1 MGKARIK
8 LKGQIRSYVQWP
20 LWLSALII
28 IFNIVMYYISPRA
41 GLYTSVFALIY
52 IIIALLLYFKSRT
65 IVINDFIS
73 FATQYGQ
80 VQKQLLRD
88 LDIPYALLDESGR
101 IVWSNE
107 AFENLLHI
115 KKNSQ
120 RSIYALFPELVNNEA
135 ADQKKNDPESQKTDR
150 NQLTDNDN
158 ILITFEDKYFRASTK
173 KVSVKAMIGDS
184 PITEELDNDSYLIAF
199 FLFDE
204 TESRELKI
212 KIEEGKPAVGLLYI
226 DNYDEALQTV
236 EDVRRSLLS
245 ALVDRQINKSLSAN
259 DAIVKKLEKDKYLVI
274 LQKKDLAILEEKRF
288 SILDEVKSVNI
299 GNEMSLTLSIGFG
312 VGAESYTENYDY
324 ARNAIDL
331 ALGRGGDQAIVKDG
345 DKIIYFGGKSK
356 MAERYTRV
364 KARIKAHA
372 LREIIGSTDQILVM
386 GHQITDTDALGA
398 AVGIVRAAKTLNKSA
413 NIVINDISSS
423 IRPMVDALIEGEE
436 DKELI
441 LNNMQALERA
451 DKNSVVVVVDV
462 NKPSY
467 TECPE
472 LLSRCKNIVVL
483 DHHRQGEEKIE
494 NATLSYIEPYASSA
508 SEMAAEIL
516 QYINDKIKLKPIEA
530 DCLYAGIL
538 VDTNNFMNR
547 TGVRTFEAAA
557 YLRRN
562 GADTTRVRKLL
573 RDTIEDYLARAQAM
587 SHVEMLDG
595 KFAVSYFDGE
605 SQCPTVIAAQT
616 ANELLNINGVK
627 ASFVLSEYQNK
638 IYISARSF
646 DEINVQI
653 IMEKLGG
660 GGHINMA
667 GAQIEGVTMEEGM
680 GKLIETLRAMET
692 AGEI

>member
-1 MGKARIK
+1 MGKARIR

-20 LWLSALII
+20 LRFSVLII
-28 IFNIVMYYISPRA
+28 AFNILMYTVDVKA
-41 GLYTSVFALIY
+41 GLYTSAFAVLYILIALI
-52 IIIALLLYFKSRT
+52 LYFRSKT

-80 VQKQLLRD
+80 VQRQLLRD
-88 LDIPYALLDESGR
+88 LEIPYALLDETGR

-107 AFENLLHI
+107 EFENILHI

-120 RSIYALFPELVNNEA
+120 KSISSLFPEFGKKLPLREEDQIVMSLRFEA
-135 ADQKKNDPESQKTDR
+135 RDFR
-150 NQLTDNDN
+150 
-158 ILITFEDKYFRASTK
+158 ITAK

-184 PITEELDNDSYLIAF
+184 PVTEELDNDTYLVAF

-204 TESRELKI
+204 TDVRSLRKELQD
-212 KIEEGKPAVGLLYI
+212 EKPAVGLVYI
-226 DNYDEALQTV
+226 DNYDEAMESV

-245 ALVDRQINKSLSAN
+245 ALVDRQINKTMAENNAL
-259 DAIVKKLEKDKYLVI
+259 VKKLEKDKYLVI
-274 LQKKDLAILEEKRF
+274 LQKKDLEKLKEKRF
-288 SILDEVKSVNI
+288 TLLDEVKNVNI
-299 GNEMSLTLSIGFG
+299 GNEMALTLSIGFG
-312 VGAESYTENYDY
+312 AGAESYTENYDY

-331 ALGRGGDQAIVKDG
+331 ALGRGGDQAIVKEG
-345 DKIIYFGGKSK
+345 DKLIFFGGKSMMTEK
-356 MAERYTRV
+356 YTRV
-364 KARIKAHA
+364 KARVKAHA
-372 LREIIGSTDQILVM
+372 LREIIEGTDLLFVM
-386 GHQITDTDALGA
+386 GHQITDVDALGA
-398 AVGIVRAAKTLNKSA
+398 AVGIMRAAKTLNKNA
-413 NIVINDISSS
+413 HIVINDISAS
-423 IRPMVDALIEGEE
+423 IRPMVDSLLEAED

-451 DKNSVVVVVDV
+451 DKRAAVIVVDV

-472 LLSRCKNIVVL
+472 LLNRCSTIVVL
-483 DHHRQGEEKIE
+483 DHHRQAEEKID

-516 QYINDKIKLKPIEA
+516 QYINDKVRLKPVEA

-562 GADTTRVRKLL
+562 GADVTRVRKLF
-573 RDTIEDYLARAQAM
+573 RDSMEEYKARTEAV
-587 SHVEMLDG
+587 SHVEMYKD
-595 KFAVSYFDGE
+595 KYAISYFNGKSE
-605 SQCPTVIAAQT
+605 SPTVIAAQA

-627 ASFVLSEYQNK
+627 ASFVLSDYQNK
-638 IYISARSF
+638 IYISARAF
-646 DEINVQI
+646 DEVNVQI

-660 GGHINMA
+660 GGHINVA
-667 GAQIEGVTMEEGM
+667 GAQIEGVSMEEG
-680 GKLIETLRAMET
+680 KRRLIETLDNMEKE
-692 AGEI
+692 GELS

>member
-1 MGKARIK
+1 MGRARIR

-20 LWLSALII
+20 LRFSVLII
-28 IFNIVMYYISPRA
+28 AFNILMYTVDVKA
-41 GLYTSVFALIY
+41 GLYTSAFAVLYILIALI
-52 IIIALLLYFKSRT
+52 LYFRSKT

-80 VQKQLLRD
+80 VQRQLLRD
-88 LDIPYALLDESGR
+88 LEIPYALLDETGR

-107 AFENLLHI
+107 EFENILHI

-120 RSIYALFPELVNNEA
+120 KSISSLFPEFGKKLPLREEDQIVMSLRFEA
-135 ADQKKNDPESQKTDR
+135 TDFR
-150 NQLTDNDN
+150 
-158 ILITFEDKYFRASTK
+158 ITAK

-184 PITEELDNDSYLIAF
+184 PVTEELDNDTYLVAF

-204 TESRELKI
+204 TDVRSLRKELQD
-212 KIEEGKPAVGLLYI
+212 EKPAVGLVYI
-226 DNYDEALQTV
+226 DNYDEAMESV

-245 ALVDRQINKSLSAN
+245 ALVDRQINKTMAENNAL
-259 DAIVKKLEKDKYLVI
+259 VKKLEKDKYLVI
-274 LQKKDLAILEEKRF
+274 LQKKDLEKLKEKRF
-288 SILDEVKSVNI
+288 TLLDEVKNVNI
-299 GNEMSLTLSIGFG
+299 GNEMALTLSIGFG
-312 VGAESYTENYDY
+312 AGAESYTENYDY

-331 ALGRGGDQAIVKDG
+331 ALGRGGDQAIVKEG
-345 DKIIYFGGKSK
+345 DKLIFFGGKSMMTEK
-356 MAERYTRV
+356 YTRV
-364 KARIKAHA
+364 KARVKAHA
-372 LREIIGSTDQILVM
+372 LREIIEGTDLLFVM
-386 GHQITDTDALGA
+386 GHQITDVDALGA
-398 AVGIVRAAKTLNKSA
+398 AVGIMRAAKTLNKNA
-413 NIVINDISSS
+413 HIVINDISAS
-423 IRPMVDALIEGEE
+423 IRPMVDSLLEAED

-451 DKNSVVVVVDV
+451 DKRAAVIVVDV

-472 LLSRCKNIVVL
+472 LLNRCSTIVVL
-483 DHHRQGEEKIE
+483 DHHRQAEEKID

-516 QYINDKIKLKPIEA
+516 QYINDKVRLKPVEA

-562 GADTTRVRKLL
+562 GADVTRVRKLF
-573 RDTIEDYLARAQAM
+573 RDSMEEYKARTEAV
-587 SHVEMLDG
+587 SHVEMYKD
-595 KFAVSYFDGE
+595 KYAISYFDGKSE
-605 SQCPTVIAAQT
+605 SPTVIAAQA

-627 ASFVLSEYQNK
+627 ASFVLSDYQNK
-638 IYISARSF
+638 IYISARAF
-646 DEINVQI
+646 DEVNVQI

-660 GGHINMA
+660 GGHINVA
-667 GAQIEGVTMEEGM
+667 GAQIEGVSMEEG
-680 GKLIETLRAMET
+680 KRRLVETLDNMEKE
-692 AGEI
+692 GELS

>member
-1 MGKARIK
+1 MGKARIR

-20 LWLSALII
+20 LRFSVLII
-28 IFNIVMYYISPRA
+28 AFNILMYTVDVKA
-41 GLYTSVFALIY
+41 GLYTSAFAVLYILIALI
-52 IIIALLLYFKSRT
+52 LYFRSKT

-80 VQKQLLRD
+80 VQRQLLRD
-88 LDIPYALLDESGR
+88 LEIPYALLDETGR

-107 AFENLLHI
+107 EFENILHI

-120 RSIYALFPELVNNEA
+120 KSISSLFPEFGKKLPLSEEDQIVMSLRFEA
-135 ADQKKNDPESQKTDR
+135 RDFR
-150 NQLTDNDN
+150 
-158 ILITFEDKYFRASTK
+158 ITAK

-184 PITEELDNDSYLIAF
+184 PVTEELDNDSYLVAF

-204 TESRELKI
+204 TDVRSLRKEL
-212 KIEEGKPAVGLLYI
+212 EDEKPAVGLVYI
-226 DNYDEALQTV
+226 DNYDEAMESV

-245 ALVDRQINKSLSAN
+245 ALVDRQINKTMAENNAL
-259 DAIVKKLEKDKYLVI
+259 VKKLEKDKYLVI
-274 LQKKDLAILEEKRF
+274 LQKKDLEKLKEKRF
-288 SILDEVKSVNI
+288 TLLDEVKNVNI
-299 GNEMSLTLSIGFG
+299 GNEMALTLSIGFG
-312 VGAESYTENYDY
+312 AGAESYTENYDY

-331 ALGRGGDQAIVKDG
+331 ALGRGGDQAIVKEG
-345 DKIIYFGGKSK
+345 DKLIFFGGKSMMTEK
-356 MAERYTRV
+356 YTRV
-364 KARIKAHA
+364 KARVKAHA
-372 LREIIGSTDQILVM
+372 LREIIEGTDLLFVM
-386 GHQITDTDALGA
+386 GHQITDVDALGA
-398 AVGIVRAAKTLNKSA
+398 AVGIMRAAKTLNKNA
-413 NIVINDISSS
+413 HIVINDISAS
-423 IRPMVDALIEGEE
+423 IRPMVDSLLEAED

-451 DKNSVVVVVDV
+451 DKRAAVIVVDV

-472 LLSRCKNIVVL
+472 LLNRCSTIVVL
-483 DHHRQGEEKIE
+483 DHHRQAEEKID

-516 QYINDKIKLKPIEA
+516 QYINDKVRLKPVEA

-562 GADTTRVRKLL
+562 GADVTRVRKLF
-573 RDTIEDYLARAQAM
+573 RDSMEEYKARTEAV
-587 SHVEMLDG
+587 SHVEMYKD
-595 KFAVSYFDGE
+595 KYAISYFNGKSE
-605 SQCPTVIAAQT
+605 SPTVIAAQA

-627 ASFVLSEYQNK
+627 ASFVLSDYQNK
-638 IYISARSF
+638 IYISARAF
-646 DEINVQI
+646 DEVNVQI

-660 GGHINMA
+660 GGHINVA
-667 GAQIEGVTMEEGM
+667 GAQIEGVSMEEG
-680 GKLIETLRAMET
+680 KRRLVETLDNMEKE
-692 AGEI
+692 GELS

>member
-1 MGKARIK
+1 MGKARIR

-20 LWLSALII
+20 LRFSVLII
-28 IFNIVMYYISPRA
+28 AFNILMYTVDVKA
-41 GLYTSVFALIY
+41 GLYTSAFAVLYILIALI
-52 IIIALLLYFKSRT
+52 LYFRSKT

-80 VQKQLLRD
+80 VQRQLLRD
-88 LDIPYALLDESGR
+88 LEIPYALLDETGR

-107 AFENLLHI
+107 EFENILHI

-120 RSIYALFPELVNNEA
+120 KSISSLFPEFGKKLPLREEDQIVMSLRFEA
-135 ADQKKNDPESQKTDR
+135 TDFR
-150 NQLTDNDN
+150 
-158 ILITFEDKYFRASTK
+158 ITAK

-184 PITEELDNDSYLIAF
+184 PVTEELDNDTYLVAF

-204 TESRELKI
+204 TDVRSLRKELQD
-212 KIEEGKPAVGLLYI
+212 EKPAVGLVYI
-226 DNYDEALQTV
+226 DNYDEAMESV

-245 ALVDRQINKSLSAN
+245 ALVDRQINKTMAENNAL
-259 DAIVKKLEKDKYLVI
+259 VKKLEKDKYLVI
-274 LQKKDLAILEEKRF
+274 LQKKDLEKLKEKRF
-288 SILDEVKSVNI
+288 TLLDEVKNVNI
-299 GNEMSLTLSIGFG
+299 GNEMALTLSIGFG
-312 VGAESYTENYDY
+312 AGAESYTENYDY

-331 ALGRGGDQAIVKDG
+331 ALGRGGDQAIVKEG
-345 DKIIYFGGKSK
+345 DKLIFFGGKSMMTEK
-356 MAERYTRV
+356 YTRV
-364 KARIKAHA
+364 KARVKAHA
-372 LREIIGSTDQILVM
+372 LREIIEGTDLLFVM
-386 GHQITDTDALGA
+386 GHQITDVDALGA
-398 AVGIVRAAKTLNKSA
+398 AVGIMRAAKTLNKNA
-413 NIVINDISSS
+413 HIVINDISAS
-423 IRPMVDALIEGEE
+423 IRPMVDSLLEAED

-451 DKNSVVVVVDV
+451 DKRAAVIVVDV

-472 LLSRCKNIVVL
+472 LLNRCSTIVVL
-483 DHHRQGEEKIE
+483 DHHRQAEEKID

-516 QYINDKIKLKPIEA
+516 QYINDKVRLKPVEA

-562 GADTTRVRKLL
+562 GADVTRVRKLF
-573 RDTIEDYLARAQAM
+573 RDSMEEYKARTEAV
-587 SHVEMLDG
+587 SHVEMYKD
-595 KFAVSYFDGE
+595 KYAISYFDGKSE
-605 SQCPTVIAAQT
+605 SPTVIAAQA

-627 ASFVLSEYQNK
+627 ASFVLSDYQNK
-638 IYISARSF
+638 IYISARAF
-646 DEINVQI
+646 DEVNVQI

-660 GGHINMA
+660 GGHINVA
-667 GAQIEGVTMEEGM
+667 GAQIEGVSMEEG
-680 GKLIETLRAMET
+680 KRRLVETLDNMEKE
-692 AGEI
+692 GELS

>member
-1 MGKARIK
+1 MGKARIR

-20 LWLSALII
+20 LRFSVLII
-28 IFNIVMYYISPRA
+28 AFNILMYTVDVKA
-41 GLYTSVFALIY
+41 GLYTSAFAVLYILIALI
-52 IIIALLLYFKSRT
+52 LYFRSKT

-80 VQKQLLRD
+80 VQRQLLRD
-88 LDIPYALLDESGR
+88 LEIPYALLDETGR

-107 AFENLLHI
+107 EFENILHI

-120 RSIYALFPELVNNEA
+120 KSISSLFPEFGKKLPLREEDQIVMSLRFEA
-135 ADQKKNDPESQKTDR
+135 RD
-150 NQLTDNDN
+150 
-158 ILITFEDKYFRASTK
+158 FRVTAK

-184 PITEELDNDSYLIAF
+184 PVTEELDNDTYLVAF

-204 TESRELKI
+204 TDVRSLRKELQD
-212 KIEEGKPAVGLLYI
+212 EKPAVGLVYI
-226 DNYDEALQTV
+226 DNYDEAMESV

-245 ALVDRQINKSLSAN
+245 ALVDRQINKTMAENNAL
-259 DAIVKKLEKDKYLVI
+259 VKKLEKDKYLVI
-274 LQKKDLAILEEKRF
+274 LQKKDLEKLKEKRF
-288 SILDEVKSVNI
+288 TLLDEVKNVNI
-299 GNEMSLTLSIGFG
+299 GNEMALTLSIGFG
-312 VGAESYTENYDY
+312 AGAESYTENYDY

-331 ALGRGGDQAIVKDG
+331 ALGRGGDQAIVKEG
-345 DKIIYFGGKSK
+345 DKLIFFGGKSMMTEK
-356 MAERYTRV
+356 YTRV
-364 KARIKAHA
+364 KARVKAHA
-372 LREIIGSTDQILVM
+372 LREIIEGTDLLFVM
-386 GHQITDTDALGA
+386 GHQITDVDALGA
-398 AVGIVRAAKTLNKSA
+398 AEGIMRAAKTLNKNA
-413 NIVINDISSS
+413 HIVINDISAS
-423 IRPMVDALIEGEE
+423 IRPMVDSLLEAED

-451 DKNSVVVVVDV
+451 DKRAAVIVVDV

-472 LLSRCKNIVVL
+472 LLNRCSTIVVL
-483 DHHRQGEEKIE
+483 DHHRQAEEKID

-516 QYINDKIKLKPIEA
+516 HYINDKVRLKPVEA

-562 GADTTRVRKLL
+562 GADVTRVRKLF
-573 RDTIEDYLARAQAM
+573 RDSMEEYKARIEAV
-587 SHVEMLDG
+587 SHVEMYKD
-595 KFAVSYFDGE
+595 KYAISYFNGKSE
-605 SQCPTVIAAQT
+605 SPTVIAAQA

-627 ASFVLSEYQNK
+627 ASFVLSDYQNK
-638 IYISARSF
+638 IYISARAF
-646 DEINVQI
+646 DEVNVQI

-660 GGHINMA
+660 GGHINVA
-667 GAQIEGVTMEEGM
+667 GAQIEGVSMEEG
-680 GKLIETLRAMET
+680 KRRLVETLDNMEKE
-692 AGEI
+692 GELS

>member
-1 MGKARIK
+1 MGKARIR

-20 LWLSALII
+20 LRFSVLII
-28 IFNIVMYYISPRA
+28 AFNILMYTVDVKA
-41 GLYTSVFALIY
+41 GLYTSAFAVLYILIALI
-52 IIIALLLYFKSRT
+52 LYFRSKT

-80 VQKQLLRD
+80 VQRQLLRD
-88 LDIPYALLDESGR
+88 LEIPYALLDETGR

-107 AFENLLHI
+107 EFENILHI

-120 RSIYALFPELVNNEA
+120 KSISSLFPEFGKKLPLREEDQIVMSLRFEA
-135 ADQKKNDPESQKTDR
+135 RDFR
-150 NQLTDNDN
+150 
-158 ILITFEDKYFRASTK
+158 ITAK

-184 PITEELDNDSYLIAF
+184 PVTEELDNDSYLVAF

-204 TESRELKI
+204 TDVRSLRKEL
-212 KIEEGKPAVGLLYI
+212 EDEKPAVGLVYI
-226 DNYDEALQTV
+226 DNYDEAMESV

-245 ALVDRQINKSLSAN
+245 ALVDRQINKTMAENNAL
-259 DAIVKKLEKDKYLVI
+259 VKKLEKDKYLVI
-274 LQKKDLAILEEKRF
+274 LQKKDLEKLKEKRF
-288 SILDEVKSVNI
+288 TLLDEVKNVNI
-299 GNEMSLTLSIGFG
+299 GNEMALTLSIGFG
-312 VGAESYTENYDY
+312 AGAESYTENYDY

-331 ALGRGGDQAIVKDG
+331 ALGRGGDQAIVKEG
-345 DKIIYFGGKSK
+345 DKLIFFGGKSMMTEK
-356 MAERYTRV
+356 YTRV
-364 KARIKAHA
+364 KARVKAHA
-372 LREIIGSTDQILVM
+372 LREIIEGTDLLFVM
-386 GHQITDTDALGA
+386 GHQITDVDALGA
-398 AVGIVRAAKTLNKSA
+398 AVGIMRAAKTLNKNA
-413 NIVINDISSS
+413 HIVINDISAS
-423 IRPMVDALIEGEE
+423 IRPMVDSLLEAED

-451 DKNSVVVVVDV
+451 DKRAAVIVVDV

-472 LLSRCKNIVVL
+472 LLNRCSTIVVL
-483 DHHRQGEEKIE
+483 DHHRQAEEKID

-516 QYINDKIKLKPIEA
+516 QYINDKVRLKPVEA

-562 GADTTRVRKLL
+562 GADVTRVRKLF
-573 RDTIEDYLARAQAM
+573 RDSMEEYKARTEAV
-587 SHVEMLDG
+587 SHVEMYKD
-595 KFAVSYFDGE
+595 KYAISYFNGKSE
-605 SQCPTVIAAQT
+605 SPTVIAAQA

-627 ASFVLSEYQNK
+627 ASFVLSDYQNK
-638 IYISARSF
+638 IYISARAF
-646 DEINVQI
+646 DEVNVQI

-660 GGHINMA
+660 GGHINVA
-667 GAQIEGVTMEEGM
+667 GAQIEGVSMEEG
-680 GKLIETLRAMET
+680 KRRLVETLDNMEKE
-692 AGEI
+692 GELS

>member
-1 MGKARIK
+1 MGKARIR

-20 LWLSALII
+20 LRFSVLII
-28 IFNIVMYYISPRA
+28 AFNILMYTVDVKA
-41 GLYTSVFALIY
+41 GLYTSAFAVLYILIALI
-52 IIIALLLYFKSRT
+52 LYFRSKT

-80 VQKQLLRD
+80 VQRQLLRD
-88 LDIPYALLDESGR
+88 LEIPYALLDETGR

-107 AFENLLHI
+107 EFENILHI

-120 RSIYALFPELVNNEA
+120 KSISSLFPEFGKKLPLREEDQIVMSLRFEA
-135 ADQKKNDPESQKTDR
+135 RDFR
-150 NQLTDNDN
+150 
-158 ILITFEDKYFRASTK
+158 ITAK

-184 PITEELDNDSYLIAF
+184 PVTEELDNDTYLVAF

-204 TESRELKI
+204 TDVRSLRKELQD
-212 KIEEGKPAVGLLYI
+212 EKPAVGLVYI
-226 DNYDEALQTV
+226 DNYDEAMESV

-245 ALVDRQINKSLSAN
+245 ALVDRQINKTMAENNAL
-259 DAIVKKLEKDKYLVI
+259 VKKLEKDKYLVI
-274 LQKKDLAILEEKRF
+274 LQKKDLEKLKEKRF
-288 SILDEVKSVNI
+288 TLLDEVKNVNI
-299 GNEMSLTLSIGFG
+299 GNEMALTLSIGFG
-312 VGAESYTENYDY
+312 AGAESYTENYDY

-331 ALGRGGDQAIVKDG
+331 ALGRGGDQAIVKEG
-345 DKIIYFGGKSK
+345 DKLIFFGGKSMMTEK
-356 MAERYTRV
+356 YTRV
-364 KARIKAHA
+364 KARVKAHA
-372 LREIIGSTDQILVM
+372 LREIIEGTDLLFVM
-386 GHQITDTDALGA
+386 GHQITDVDALGA
-398 AVGIVRAAKTLNKSA
+398 AVGIMRAAKTLNKNA
-413 NIVINDISSS
+413 HIVINDISAS
-423 IRPMVDALIEGEE
+423 IRPMVDSLLEAED

-451 DKNSVVVVVDV
+451 DKRAAVIVVDV

-472 LLSRCKNIVVL
+472 LLNRCSTIVVL
-483 DHHRQGEEKIE
+483 DHHRQAEEKID

-516 QYINDKIKLKPIEA
+516 QYINDKVRLKPVEA

-562 GADTTRVRKLL
+562 GADVTRVRKLF
-573 RDTIEDYLARAQAM
+573 RDSMEEYKARTEAV
-587 SHVEMLDG
+587 SHVEMYKD
-595 KFAVSYFDGE
+595 KYAISYFDGKSE
-605 SQCPTVIAAQT
+605 SPTVIAAQA

-627 ASFVLSEYQNK
+627 ASFVLSDYQNK
-638 IYISARSF
+638 IYISARAF
-646 DEINVQI
+646 DEVNVQI

-660 GGHINMA
+660 GGHINVA
-667 GAQIEGVTMEEGM
+667 GAQIEGVSMEEG
-680 GKLIETLRAMET
+680 KRRLIETLDNMEKE
-692 AGEI
+692 GELS

>member
-1 MGKARIK
+1 MGRARIR

-20 LWLSALII
+20 LRFSVLII
-28 IFNIVMYYISPRA
+28 AFNILMYTVDVKA
-41 GLYTSVFALIY
+41 GLYTSAFAVLYILIALI
-52 IIIALLLYFKSRT
+52 LYFRSKT

-80 VQKQLLRD
+80 VQRQLLRD
-88 LDIPYALLDESGR
+88 LEIPYALLDETGR

-107 AFENLLHI
+107 EFENILHI

-120 RSIYALFPELVNNEA
+120 KSISSLFPEFGKKLPLREEDQIVMSLRFEA
-135 ADQKKNDPESQKTDR
+135 RDFR
-150 NQLTDNDN
+150 
-158 ILITFEDKYFRASTK
+158 ITAK

-184 PITEELDNDSYLIAF
+184 PVTEELDNDTYLVAF

-204 TESRELKI
+204 TDVRSLRKELQD
-212 KIEEGKPAVGLLYI
+212 EKPAVGLVYI
-226 DNYDEALQTV
+226 DNYDEAMESV

-245 ALVDRQINKSLSAN
+245 ALVDRQINKTMAENNAL
-259 DAIVKKLEKDKYLVI
+259 VKKLEKDKYLVI
-274 LQKKDLAILEEKRF
+274 LQKKDLEKLKEKRF
-288 SILDEVKSVNI
+288 TLLDEVKNVNI
-299 GNEMSLTLSIGFG
+299 GNEMALTLSIGFG
-312 VGAESYTENYDY
+312 AGAESYTENYDY

-331 ALGRGGDQAIVKDG
+331 ALGRGGDQAIVKEG
-345 DKIIYFGGKSK
+345 DKLIFFGGKSMMTEK
-356 MAERYTRV
+356 YTRV
-364 KARIKAHA
+364 KARVKAHA
-372 LREIIGSTDQILVM
+372 LREIIEGTDLLFVM
-386 GHQITDTDALGA
+386 GHQITDVDALGA
-398 AVGIVRAAKTLNKSA
+398 AVGIMRAAKTLNKNA
-413 NIVINDISSS
+413 HIVINDISAS
-423 IRPMVDALIEGEE
+423 IRPMVDSLLEAED

-451 DKNSVVVVVDV
+451 DKRAAVIVVDV

-472 LLSRCKNIVVL
+472 LLNRCSTIVVL
-483 DHHRQGEEKIE
+483 DHHRQAEEKID

-516 QYINDKIKLKPIEA
+516 QYINDKVRLKPVEA

-562 GADTTRVRKLL
+562 GADVTRVRKLF
-573 RDTIEDYLARAQAM
+573 RDSMEEYKARTEAV
-587 SHVEMLDG
+587 SHVEMYKD
-595 KFAVSYFDGE
+595 KYAISYFDGKSE
-605 SQCPTVIAAQT
+605 SPTVIAAQA

-627 ASFVLSEYQNK
+627 ASFVLSDYQNK
-638 IYISARSF
+638 IYISARAF
-646 DEINVQI
+646 DEVNVQI

-660 GGHINMA
+660 GGHINVA
-667 GAQIEGVTMEEGM
+667 GAQIEGVSMEEG
-680 GKLIETLRAMET
+680 KRRLVETLDNMEKE
-692 AGEI
+692 GELS

>member
-1 MGKARIK
+1 MGKARIR

-20 LWLSALII
+20 LRFSVLII
-28 IFNIVMYYISPRA
+28 AFNILMYTVDVKA
-41 GLYTSVFALIY
+41 GLYTSAFAVLYILIALI
-52 IIIALLLYFKSRT
+52 LYFRSKT

-80 VQKQLLRD
+80 VQRQLLRD
-88 LDIPYALLDESGR
+88 LEIPYALLDETGR

-107 AFENLLHI
+107 EFENILHI

-120 RSIYALFPELVNNEA
+120 KSISSLFPEFGKKLPLWEEDQIVMSLRFEA
-135 ADQKKNDPESQKTDR
+135 RDFR
-150 NQLTDNDN
+150 
-158 ILITFEDKYFRASTK
+158 ITAK

-184 PITEELDNDSYLIAF
+184 PVTEELDNDTYLVAF

-204 TESRELKI
+204 TDVRSLRKELQD
-212 KIEEGKPAVGLLYI
+212 EKPAVGLVYI
-226 DNYDEALQTV
+226 DNYDEAMESV

-245 ALVDRQINKSLSAN
+245 ALVDRQINKTMAENNAL
-259 DAIVKKLEKDKYLVI
+259 VKKLEKDKYLVI
-274 LQKKDLAILEEKRF
+274 LKKKDLEKLKEKRF
-288 SILDEVKSVNI
+288 TLLDEVKNVNI
-299 GNEMSLTLSIGFG
+299 GNEMALTLSIGFG
-312 VGAESYTENYDY
+312 AGAESYTENYDY

-331 ALGRGGDQAIVKDG
+331 ALGRGGDQAIVKEG
-345 DKIIYFGGKSK
+345 DKLIFFGGKSMMTEK
-356 MAERYTRV
+356 YTRV
-364 KARIKAHA
+364 KARVKAHA
-372 LREIIGSTDQILVM
+372 LREIIEGTDLLFVM
-386 GHQITDTDALGA
+386 GHQITDVDALGA
-398 AVGIVRAAKTLNKSA
+398 AVGIMRAAKTLNKNA
-413 NIVINDISSS
+413 HIVINDISAS
-423 IRPMVDALIEGEE
+423 IRPMVDSLLEAED

-451 DKNSVVVVVDV
+451 DKRAAVIVVDV

-472 LLSRCKNIVVL
+472 LLNRCSTIVVL
-483 DHHRQGEEKIE
+483 DHHRQAEEKID

-516 QYINDKIKLKPIEA
+516 QYINDKVRLKPVEA

-562 GADTTRVRKLL
+562 GADVTRVRKLF
-573 RDTIEDYLARAQAM
+573 RDSMEEYKARTEAV
-587 SHVEMLDG
+587 SHVEMYKD
-595 KFAVSYFDGE
+595 KYAISYFDGKSE
-605 SQCPTVIAAQT
+605 SPTVIAAQA

-627 ASFVLSEYQNK
+627 ASFVLSDYQNK
-638 IYISARSF
+638 IYISARAF
-646 DEINVQI
+646 DEVNVQI

-660 GGHINMA
+660 GGHINVA
-667 GAQIEGVTMEEGM
+667 GAQIEGVSMEEG
-680 GKLIETLRAMET
+680 KRRLVETLDNMEKE
-692 AGEI
+692 GELS

>member
-1 MGKARIK
+1 MGKARIR

-20 LWLSALII
+20 LRFSVLII
-28 IFNIVMYYISPRA
+28 AFNILMYTVDVKA
-41 GLYTSVFALIY
+41 GLYTSAFAVLYILIALI
-52 IIIALLLYFKSRT
+52 LYFRSKT

-80 VQKQLLRD
+80 VQRQLLRD
-88 LDIPYALLDESGR
+88 LEIPYALLDETGR

-107 AFENLLHI
+107 EFENILHI

-120 RSIYALFPELVNNEA
+120 KSISSLFPEFGKKLPLREEDQIVMSLRFEA
-135 ADQKKNDPESQKTDR
+135 RDFR
-150 NQLTDNDN
+150 
-158 ILITFEDKYFRASTK
+158 ITAK

-184 PITEELDNDSYLIAF
+184 PVTEELDNDTYLVAF

-204 TESRELKI
+204 TDVRSLRKELQD
-212 KIEEGKPAVGLLYI
+212 EKPAVGLVYI
-226 DNYDEALQTV
+226 DNYDEAMESV

-245 ALVDRQINKSLSAN
+245 ALVDRQINKTMAENNAL
-259 DAIVKKLEKDKYLVI
+259 VKKLEKDKYLVI
-274 LQKKDLAILEEKRF
+274 LQKKDLEKLKEKRF
-288 SILDEVKSVNI
+288 TLLDEVKNVNI
-299 GNEMSLTLSIGFG
+299 GNEMALTLSIGFG
-312 VGAESYTENYDY
+312 AGAESYTENYDY

-331 ALGRGGDQAIVKDG
+331 ALGRGGDQAIVKEG
-345 DKIIYFGGKSK
+345 DKLIFFGGKSMMTEK
-356 MAERYTRV
+356 YTRV
-364 KARIKAHA
+364 KARVKAHA
-372 LREIIGSTDQILVM
+372 LREIIEGTDLLFVM
-386 GHQITDTDALGA
+386 GHQITDVDALGA
-398 AVGIVRAAKTLNKSA
+398 AVGIMRAAKTLNKNA
-413 NIVINDISSS
+413 HIVINDISAS
-423 IRPMVDALIEGEE
+423 IRPMVDSLLEAED

-451 DKNSVVVVVDV
+451 DKRAAVIVVDV

-472 LLSRCKNIVVL
+472 LLNRCSTIVVL
-483 DHHRQGEEKIE
+483 DHHRQAEEKID

-516 QYINDKIKLKPIEA
+516 QYINDKVRLKPVEA

-562 GADTTRVRKLL
+562 GADVTRVRKLF
-573 RDTIEDYLARAQAM
+573 RDSMEEYKARTEAV
-587 SHVEMLDG
+587 SHVEMYKD
-595 KFAVSYFDGE
+595 KYAISYFDGKSE
-605 SQCPTVIAAQT
+605 SPTVIAAQA

-627 ASFVLSEYQNK
+627 ASFVLSDYQNK
-638 IYISARSF
+638 IYISARAF
-646 DEINVQI
+646 DEVNVQI

-660 GGHINMA
+660 GGHINVA
-667 GAQIEGVTMEEGM
+667 GAQIEGVSMEEG
-680 GKLIETLRAMET
+680 KRRLVETLDNMEKE
-692 AGEI
+692 GELS

>member
-1 MGKARIK
+1 MGKARIR

-20 LWLSALII
+20 LRFSVLII
-28 IFNIVMYYISPRA
+28 AFNILMYTVDVKA
-41 GLYTSVFALIY
+41 GLYTSAFAVLYILIALI
-52 IIIALLLYFKSRT
+52 LYFRSKT

-80 VQKQLLRD
+80 VQRQLLRD
-88 LDIPYALLDESGR
+88 LEIPYALLDETGR

-107 AFENLLHI
+107 EFENILHI

-120 RSIYALFPELVNNEA
+120 KSISSLFPEFGKKLPLREEDQIVMSLRFEA
-135 ADQKKNDPESQKTDR
+135 RDFR
-150 NQLTDNDN
+150 
-158 ILITFEDKYFRASTK
+158 ITAK

-184 PITEELDNDSYLIAF
+184 PVTEELDNDTYLVAF

-204 TESRELKI
+204 TDVRSLRKELQD
-212 KIEEGKPAVGLLYI
+212 EKPAVGLVYI
-226 DNYDEALQTV
+226 DNYDEAMELV

-245 ALVDRQINKSLSAN
+245 ALVDRQINKTMAENNAL
-259 DAIVKKLEKDKYLVI
+259 VKKLEKDKYLVI
-274 LQKKDLAILEEKRF
+274 LQKKDLEKLKEKRF
-288 SILDEVKSVNI
+288 TLLDEVKNVNI
-299 GNEMSLTLSIGFG
+299 GNEMALTLSIGFG
-312 VGAESYTENYDY
+312 AGAESYTENYDY

-331 ALGRGGDQAIVKDG
+331 ALGRGGDQAIVKEG
-345 DKIIYFGGKSK
+345 DKLIFFGGKSMMTEK
-356 MAERYTRV
+356 YTRV
-364 KARIKAHA
+364 KARVKAHA
-372 LREIIGSTDQILVM
+372 LREIIEGTDLLFVM
-386 GHQITDTDALGA
+386 GHQITDVDALGA
-398 AVGIVRAAKTLNKSA
+398 AVGIMRAAKTLNKNA
-413 NIVINDISSS
+413 HIVINDISAS
-423 IRPMVDALIEGEE
+423 IRPMVDSLLEAED

-451 DKNSVVVVVDV
+451 DKRAAVIVVDV

-472 LLSRCKNIVVL
+472 LLNRCSTIVVL
-483 DHHRQGEEKIE
+483 DHHRQAEEKID

-516 QYINDKIKLKPIEA
+516 QYINDKVRLKPVEA

-562 GADTTRVRKLL
+562 GADVTRVRKLF
-573 RDTIEDYLARAQAM
+573 RDSMEEYKARIEAV
-587 SHVEMLDG
+587 SHVEMYKD
-595 KFAVSYFDGE
+595 KYAISYFNGKSE
-605 SQCPTVIAAQT
+605 SPTVIAAQA

-627 ASFVLSEYQNK
+627 ASFVLSDYQNK
-638 IYISARSF
+638 IYISARAF
-646 DEINVQI
+646 DEVNVQI

-660 GGHINMA
+660 GGHINVA
-667 GAQIEGVTMEEGM
+667 GAQIEGVSMEEG
-680 GKLIETLRAMET
+680 KRRLVETLDNMEKE
-692 AGEI
+692 GELS

>member
-1 MGKARIK
+1 MGKARIR

-20 LWLSALII
+20 LRFSVLII
-28 IFNIVMYYISPRA
+28 AFNILMYTVDVKA
-41 GLYTSVFALIY
+41 GLYTSAFAVLYILIALI
-52 IIIALLLYFKSRT
+52 LYFRSKT

-80 VQKQLLRD
+80 VQRQLLRD
-88 LDIPYALLDESGR
+88 LEIPYALLDETGR

-107 AFENLLHI
+107 EFENILHI

-120 RSIYALFPELVNNEA
+120 KSISSLFPEFGKKLPLREENQIVMSLRFEA
-135 ADQKKNDPESQKTDR
+135 RDFR
-150 NQLTDNDN
+150 
-158 ILITFEDKYFRASTK
+158 ITAK

-184 PITEELDNDSYLIAF
+184 PVTEELDNDTYLVAF

-204 TESRELKI
+204 TDVRSLRKEL
-212 KIEEGKPAVGLLYI
+212 EDEKPAVGLVYI
-226 DNYDEALQTV
+226 DNYDEAMESV

-245 ALVDRQINKSLSAN
+245 ALVDRQINKTMAENNAL
-259 DAIVKKLEKDKYLVI
+259 VKKLEKDKYLVI
-274 LQKKDLAILEEKRF
+274 LQKKDLEKLKEKRF
-288 SILDEVKSVNI
+288 TLLDEVKNVNI
-299 GNEMSLTLSIGFG
+299 GNEMALTLSIGFG
-312 VGAESYTENYDY
+312 AGAESYTENYDY

-331 ALGRGGDQAIVKDG
+331 ALGRGGDQAIVKEG
-345 DKIIYFGGKSK
+345 DKLIFFGGKSMMTEK
-356 MAERYTRV
+356 YTRV
-364 KARIKAHA
+364 KARVKAHA
-372 LREIIGSTDQILVM
+372 LREIIEGTDLLFVM
-386 GHQITDTDALGA
+386 GHQITDVDALGA
-398 AVGIVRAAKTLNKSA
+398 AVGIMRAAKTLNKNA
-413 NIVINDISSS
+413 HIVINDISAS
-423 IRPMVDALIEGEE
+423 IRPMVDSLLEAED

-451 DKNSVVVVVDV
+451 DKRAAVIVVDV

-472 LLSRCKNIVVL
+472 LLNRCSTIVVL
-483 DHHRQGEEKIE
+483 DHHRQAEEKID

-516 QYINDKIKLKPIEA
+516 QYINDKVRLKPVEA

-562 GADTTRVRKLL
+562 GADVTRVRKLF
-573 RDTIEDYLARAQAM
+573 RDSMEEYKARTEAV
-587 SHVEMLDG
+587 SHVEMYKD
-595 KFAVSYFDGE
+595 KYAISYFNGKSE
-605 SQCPTVIAAQT
+605 SPTVIAAQA

-627 ASFVLSEYQNK
+627 ASFVLSDYQNK
-638 IYISARSF
+638 IYISARAF
-646 DEINVQI
+646 DEVNVQI

-660 GGHINMA
+660 GGHINVA
-667 GAQIEGVTMEEGM
+667 GAQIEGVSMEEG
-680 GKLIETLRAMET
+680 KRRLVETLDNMEKE
-692 AGEI
+692 GELS